1 MPQQSFSPQALA
13 YWRSMRGLRVD
24 ELAQAVGVTE
34 RAVQHWEAGTHVP
47 AGRAFG
53 KLLRALG
60 CDAQDLFAGERG
72 RETLGDLRRDAGLSA
87 AEACRAIARKD
98 GGAAFR
104 PERRKLRE
112 LERGQAVRNRMWGTP
127 EGAGQLVRLLA
138 QVYGVPERVVM
149 DAWRRTRPAD
159 VVPVLPQRVVKK
171 EAPAAQQQVWDAL
184 NGRQRTY
191 LTCIFQQDQEA
202 EEDQRH
208 RRRLGGAGRRAVE
221 WRRMDLALYAPP
233 ELVGHTRIQSL
244 LRQAGVHDP
253 GAGSSVAALE
263 RRGLVM
269 TYRDRVHVQGL
280 GEVRRTRVE
289 LTRHGRAV
297 TRQALGVVREKGPPS
312 PLMSRWLWR
321 ILVRVALAGSEGVD
335 GSLAGRGPHFL
346 AVGRSPGGKSPSRG
360 FIELRHPDGAGH
372 GPYRWF
378 VTESGLRHILD
389 HRDSYRELYPDVDA
403 GQIAQSRRE
412 TSGRPQRA

>member
-1 MPQQSFSPQALA
+1 
-13 YWRSMRGLRVD
+13 MRGLGVD
-24 ELAQAVGVTE
+24 ELARAVGVTD

-53 KLLRALG
+53 KLLRALD
-60 CDAQDLFAGERG
+60 CDAQDLCAGVRG
-72 RETLGDLRRDAGLSA
+72 RETLEELRRDAGLSA
-87 AEACRAIARKD
+87 TEACRAIARQR
-98 GGAAFR
+98 GGAAFG

-112 LERGQAVRNRMWGTP
+112 LERGQTVRNRMWGTP
-127 EGAGQLVRLLA
+127 EGAGRLVCLLA
-138 QVYGVPERVVM
+138 GAYGVPERVVM

-159 VVPVLPQRVVKK
+159 VVPLLPER
-171 EAPAAQQQVWDAL
+171 AARDTGSAAQKVWDAL

-202 EEDQRH
+202 EEDQEQ
-208 RRRLGGAGRRAVE
+208 RRFLGGTGRKAVE

-233 ELVGHTRIQSL
+233 ELVGYTRIQSR

-263 RRGLVM
+263 RRRLVV
-269 TYRDRVHVQGL
+269 TYRDRVYVQGL

-297 TRQALGVVREKGPPS
+297 ARRALGVVREKGPPP

-346 AVGRSPGGKSPSRG
+346 AVGRSPGGGSPSRG
-360 FIELRHPDGAGH
+360 FIELRHPEGAEH
-372 GPYRWF
+372 GRYRWF
-378 VTESGLRHILD
+378 VTESGLRHIRD
-389 HRDSYRELYPDVDA
+389 HRDAYQELYPDVDA
-403 GQIAQSRRE
+403 GQVVVSCRE
-412 TSGRPQRA
+412 ASGGPQRA